1 MLGPRAKRLAGSCWH
16 VGVERVRWESSET
29 LTPDKHTLES
39 ELHDDGLG
47 YGSFADT
54 IHKVTLD
61 IERPQPSKDEI
72 RKLKEAMSSQRR
84 QGLTG
89 ASESWKRNPP
99 EASAGAVRTPER
111 SLPWPST

>member
-1 MLGPRAKRLAGSCWH
+1 MLDSRAKRLAGSCWH
-16 VGVERVRWESSET
+16 VGGERVRWEPSET
-29 LTPDKHTLES
+29 LTPGRHTLAFEF
-39 ELHDDGLG
+39 HYDGLG
-47 YGSFADT
+47 YGSFAGT
-54 IHKVTLD
+54 IHKVILD
-61 IERPQPSKDEI
+61 IERPQPSKVEI